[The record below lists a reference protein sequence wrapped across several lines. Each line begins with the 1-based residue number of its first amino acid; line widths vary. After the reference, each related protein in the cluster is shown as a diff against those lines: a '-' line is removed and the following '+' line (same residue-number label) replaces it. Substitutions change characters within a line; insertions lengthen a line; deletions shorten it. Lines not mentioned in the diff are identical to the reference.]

1 MIGLFRHYIPYGAP
15 FLALD
20 DRLRIKAAGV
30 HDRGDSVSHQEA
42 A

>member
-1 MIGLFRHYIPYGAP
+1 MPYGVP

-20 DRLRIKAAGV
+20 HLLRTKTTGV
-30 HDRGDSVSHQEA
+30 HDRDDSVSRQEA

>member
-1 MIGLFRHYIPYGAP
+1 MIRLFKHYIPYGVP
-15 FLALD
+15 FQALD

-30 HDRGDSVSHQEA
+30 HDRGDCVSHQEA

>member
-1 MIGLFRHYIPYGAP
+1 MIRLFRHYMPYGVP

-20 DRLRIKAAGV
+20 DLLLIKTTGV
-30 HDRGDSVSHQEA
+30 HDRDDSMSHQEA

>member
-1 MIGLFRHYIPYGAP
+1 MIRLFKHYIPYGVS

-30 HDRGDSVSHQEA
+30 HDRDDSMSHQEA

>member
-1 MIGLFRHYIPYGAP
+1 MIRLFKHYIPYGVP

-20 DRLRIKAAGV
+20 DLLRTKTTGV
-30 HDRGDSVSHQEA
+30 HDRDGSVSHQEA